1 MVPQPAALAS
11 RGGIPRLLVGSWQ
24 CLALGTSHRAAQGP
38 ERGGGDPESRPMP
51 RCERHDTIS
60 FFVDPANAM
69 YCAQLLPQLQ
79 ALLSKTTSCSL
90 LTADSS
96 VLAAHCAHCLLLT
109 AYYSYRAGAALEDQG
124 RGQRAGSHADQAR
137 IVHAPCVHHA
147 YTVLTPCVH
156 RTHHARHTT
165 HTMRSTMYHHAP
177 GELRAGRPAARRLHQ
192 RNVHRNVR
200 GQGARG
206 GCLWWR

>member
-1 MVPQPAALAS
+1 
-11 RGGIPRLLVGSWQ
+11 
-24 CLALGTSHRAAQGP
+24 
-38 ERGGGDPESRPMP
+38 MP

-96 VLAAHCAHCLLLT
+96 VLAAHCARCLLLRVFCLLV
-109 AYYSYRAGAALEDQG
+109 AAHSYRAGAALEDQG

-137 IVHAPCVHHA
+137 IVHAPCVHAPYSHHA
-147 YTVLTPCVH
+147 CTVRTIHGTPPTPCVPPC
-156 RTHHARHTT
+156 TT
-165 HTMRSTMYHHAP
+165 TPQASF
-177 GELRAGRPAARRLHQ
+177 
-192 RNVHRNVR
+192 
-200 GQGARG
+200 ARG
-206 GCLWWR
+206 GLLLADYINAMSTAMCAVKVRGCLWSR